1 MAEQNET
8 MAIEIATV
16 QNITSQHAGM
26 MVTSLKANPNDRAA
40 SVKVFNALNNP
51 TDKVSAHINETIE
64 VQDYLIEMTEV
75 AEKDN
80 YGNELG
86 TTAVVPRVVLI
97 SPDGTS
103 YQAVSV
109 GMANVVRN
117 ICAVCGDAPWTPAV
131 QLKIKQI
138 PTSNGS
144 MLTADMVG

>member
-80 YGNELG
+80 YGNDLG

-117 ICAVCGDAPWTPAV
+117 ICAVCGDAPWIPAV

-138 PTSNGS
+138 PTGNGS